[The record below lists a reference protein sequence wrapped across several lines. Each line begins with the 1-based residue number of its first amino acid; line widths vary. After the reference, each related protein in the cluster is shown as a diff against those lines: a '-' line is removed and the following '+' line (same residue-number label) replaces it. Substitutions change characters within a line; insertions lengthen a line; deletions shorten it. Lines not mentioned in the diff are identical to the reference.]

1 LSVPPVRTGRDGGD
15 DTGGLVGTWGAGNFD
30 SDTAADHLSDVTG
43 RLVSRIGEAM
53 SGDPVA
59 LEPDDYDGVVVPC
72 DIELLCLI
80 AEQGYVGSKVPDAAV
95 VEGWRKT
102 FMDVWERT
110 IDELEPKPE
119 YKEGRRAELIRTFDR
134 LAALAERK

>member
-1 LSVPPVRTGRDGGD
+1 M
-15 DTGGLVGTWGAGNFD
+15 GTWGAGNFD

-53 SGDPVA
+53 AGDPVA
-59 LEPDDYDGVVVPC
+59 LEPDEYDGVTVPC

-80 AEQGYVGSKVPDAAV
+80 AEQGHVGSTVPDAAV

-110 IDELEPKPE
+110 IDELEPEPE
-119 YKEGRRAELIRTFDR
+119 YKEDRRAELIRTFDR

>member
-1 LSVPPVRTGRDGGD
+1 M
-15 DTGGLVGTWGAGNFD
+15 GTWGAGNFD

-59 LEPDDYDGVVVPC
+59 LEPDDYDGVAVPC

-80 AEQGYVGSKVPDAAV
+80 AEQGYVGSVVPDAAV
-95 VEGWRKT
+95 VAGWRKT

-110 IDELEPKPE
+110 IDGLEPDPE
-119 YKEGRRAELIRTFDR
+119 HKEDRRAELNRTFDR
-134 LAALAERK
+134 LAALAERN